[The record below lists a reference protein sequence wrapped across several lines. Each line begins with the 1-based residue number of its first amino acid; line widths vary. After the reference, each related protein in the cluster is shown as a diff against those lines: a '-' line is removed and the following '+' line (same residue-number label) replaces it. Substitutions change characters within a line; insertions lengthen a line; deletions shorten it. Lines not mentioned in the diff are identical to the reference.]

1 MFHLQSLILHLPWP
15 LPTHSPPLTSPHL
28 SLPQLDLWWAAHLDL
43 RSPTS
48 FWIWTRAH
56 ATRPTSLLE
65 LFFFFYHIHMQL
77 CKEVKL
83 FTNKELWYLNPAKI
97 NMWSSKFI
105 CWSYCVNFRSK
116 NGRRGRAMTDS
127 KQSCRSLP
135 STINNNE
142 NKLGYNYAILFLL
155 VPTKFSMETNG
166 HPLLLT
172 FRNLSSPCSGSFTVD
187 TQVQPCENKSFKRC
201 WWIIFGSKRSK

>member
-1 MFHLQSLILHLPWP
+1 MFHLQSLILHLPW
-15 LPTHSPPLTSPHL
+15 LFPTHSPPLTSPFHNL
-28 SLPQLDLWWAAHLDL
+28 TCGEQLILISVHRL
-43 RSPTS
+43 R
-48 FWIWTRAH
+48 FEYELGAF
-56 ATRPTSLLE
+56 E

-77 CKEVKL
+77 WKEVKP

-116 NGRRGRAMTDS
+116 NGRQGRAMTDS

-142 NKLGYNYAILFLL
+142 NKWGYNYAILFLL

-201 WWIIFGSKRSK
+201 WWIIFGSKRSQ